1 MPRAGKY
8 HHPCKPDSASN
19 HPVKLNLLQAL
30 LAILLGNV
38 LYFLLAGHLP
48 LPQHRLFQV
57 DAGLLVDFLIC
68 LALYA
73 LIRKVWK

>member
-1 MPRAGKY
+1 
-8 HHPCKPDSASN
+8 
-19 HPVKLNLLQAL
+19 VQLNLLQGL
-30 LAILLGNV
+30 LAILLGNLV
-38 LYFLLAGHLP
+38 YFLLAGHLP

-73 LIRKVWK
+73 VIRRIWK

>member
-1 MPRAGKY
+1 MLPNFLK
-8 HHPCKPDSASN
+8 
-19 HPVKLNLLQAL
+19 AL
-30 LAILLGNV
+30 IAILLGN
-38 LYFLLAGHLP
+38 LIYLFLAGHLL

-73 LIRKVWK
+73 LFRRIWK

>member
-1 MPRAGKY
+1 MQ
-8 HHPCKPDSASN
+8 
-19 HPVKLNLLQAL
+19 LNILQAL
-30 LAILLGNV
+30 LAILLGNLV
-38 LYFLLAGHLP
+38 YFLLAGHLP

>member
-1 MPRAGKY
+1 MTY
-8 HHPCKPDSASN
+8 SHPSRLDSASKQS
-19 HPVKLNLLQAL
+19 VQLNLLQAL
-30 LAILLGNV
+30 LAILLGNLV
-38 LYFLLAGHLP
+38 YFLLAGHLP

-73 LIRKVWK
+73 LIRKFWR

>member
-1 MPRAGKY
+1 MPWALLD
-8 HHPCKPDSASN
+8 HPSLCQSASN
-19 HPVKLNLLQAL
+19 NPVKLNLLQAL
-30 LAILLGNV
+30 LAILLGNLV
-38 LYFLLAGHLP
+38 YFLLAGHLP

>member
-1 MPRAGKY
+1 MTY
-8 HHPCKPDSASN
+8 SHPFQPNSASK
-19 HPVKLNLLQAL
+19 HSVQMSLLQAL
-30 LAILLGNV
+30 LAILLGNLV
-38 LYFLLAGHLP
+38 YFLLAGHLP

-73 LIRKVWK
+73 VIRKIWK

>member
-1 MPRAGKY
+1 MHNPSAR
-8 HHPCKPDSASN
+8 PLFASN
-19 HPVKLNLLQAL
+19 HPVQLNLLQAL
-30 LAILLGNV
+30 LAILLGNLV
-38 LYFLLAGHLP
+38 YFLVAGHLP

-68 LALYA
+68 LGLYA